1 MGEVR
6 QVKFEPK
13 ITGPTAPAPE
23 PDPKASLAL
32 SDAPATPA
40 PEAPAPTPAPEAP
53 ATDAPAAPAE
63 PTPETPA
70 VPSTLVSQEE
80 MAKWS
85 DEVLQNGDLS
95 EETVKTLEAR
105 GIPRE
110 LTARYVEGY
119 KLSAER
125 TVAEIQGVAGGA
137 EQYAKVQQWAN
148 TQLNPDERAAFNKT
162 LQSGDIAAIKTA
174 VRGVYAQ
181 YTEAMGSAPQRT
193 VNGTSAP
200 AGLVPFASRQEL
212 VDAIKDPRWSTRPDY
227 RKGIEARAAISK
239 F

>member
-13 ITGPTAPAPE
+13 ITGPTAPAPAPE
-23 PDPKASLAL
+23 PTAAL
-32 SDAPATPA
+32 ELSTEAPAAPAAPA
-40 PEAPAPTPAPEAP
+40 PEAPAAPAPEAP
-53 ATDAPAAPAE
+53 AAPE
-63 PTPETPA
+63 SPTPPPP
-70 VPSTLVSQEE
+70 PSTLVSQEE
-80 MAKWS
+80 MTKWS

-125 TVAEIQGVAGGA
+125 TVAEIQGVAGGP
-137 EQYAKVQQWAN
+137 EQYAKVQQWAVTN
-148 TQLNPDERAAFNKT
+148 LPVDEREAFNKT
-162 LQSGDIAAIKTA
+162 LQSGDIGAIKTA
-174 VRGVYAQ
+174 VRGVAAR
-181 YTEAMGSAPQRT
+181 YTEAMGSAPQVT

-200 AGLVPFASRQEL
+200 AGLVPFGSRQEL
-212 VDAIKDPRWSTRPDY
+212 VDAIKDPRWSASPTY
-227 RKGIEARAAISK
+227 RRGIEARAAISK